1 MMLTSGKI
9 FLRALAFCFF
19 WLSYSNT
26 FAQNI
31 QTTPNVIQQ
40 YGWQGCLTQH
50 PGWIWGGT
58 SGGPCP
64 VQRAGDGAILF
75 SYGDTTLS
83 QTVQANKVLE
93 GTGIRIHGY
102 DYGWTVKNAN
112 AGAGQNPSSDPLSF
126 TVAVR
131 DAEGKVVE
139 QKAYDYSFRI
149 DNWTRFSGKET
160 FTNPYSLA
168 NISTVTLSMRGKDA
182 GYWAGYYAAEIN
194 DVSLKLNYSVD
205 PCVGNPLFAPSCP
218 GYEQAYLT
226 QQCSMNALYSPQCP
240 GYAQAY
246 FNMQCSANPLYN
258 PSCPGYQQAYFNQQC
273 SISALFNPQCP
284 GYAQAFLT
292 QQCNITQLYSPQCPG
307 YESAFL
313 NQQCTA
319 SQLYSPKCPGYA
331 EAFRNK
337 QLADACSANPQGN
350 PSCKGYVAPQI
361 QTTTTT
367 SVIAA
372 VPPAIILPGADPVKS
387 MTQPKL
393 VEDPIVNQTLTKE
406 PTKTETATQ
415 PPQQPPTAQ
424 RSGTREQSTTT
435 RESQRSQ
442 TSTARASASSQPRQ
456 SVNEKKEEDKMAA
469 FVPPPGFS
477 AYEGARLPDLPFY
490 RTEDIYRRVTL
501 PDNARAQ
508 RLLNQRSD
516 RLHKEMVDEQYRR

>member
-1 MMLTSGKI
+1 MV
-9 FLRALAFCFF
+9 C
-19 WLSYSNT
+19 WLSLFCSSN
-26 FAQNI
+26 AQDL
-31 QTTPNVIQQ
+31 QSTPNLIQQ
-40 YGWQGCLTQH
+40 YEWQGCLTQH
-50 PGWIWGGT
+50 SGWIWAGS

-64 VQRAGDGAILF
+64 VQRTGDGAILF
-75 SYGDTTLS
+75 SYGDVTLS

-112 AGAGQNPSSDPLSF
+112 AGGNQSPSYDPLTF

-131 DAEGKVVE
+131 DAEGKIVE
-139 QKAYDYSFRI
+139 QKTYDYSFRI
-149 DNWTRFSGKET
+149 NDWTRFSGRET

-168 NISTVTLSMRGKDA
+168 SVSNVTLSMRGRDA
-182 GYWAGYYAAEIN
+182 GYWAGYYGAEIN
-194 DVSLKLNYSVD
+194 DVSLKFNYSVD
-205 PCVGNPLFAPSCP
+205 PCAANPLFSPSCA

-246 FNMQCSANPLYN
+246 FTMQCSANPLYN
-258 PSCPGYQQAYFNQQC
+258 PSCPGYQQAYFSQQC
-273 SISALFNPQCP
+273 SLSALFNPECP

-337 QLADACSANPQGN
+337 QIADACSANPQSN
-350 PSCKGYVAPQI
+350 PSCKGYVTPQT
-361 QTTTTT
+361 QTTTTSTT
-367 SVIAA
+367 SLVATA
-372 VPPAIILPGADPVKS
+372 PPTVLLPGSDPVKS
-387 MTQPKL
+387 MTEPKL
-393 VEDPIVNQTLTKE
+393 VEDPIVNQTLQKE
-406 PTKTETATQ
+406 SPKPEVPQST
-415 PPQQPPTAQ
+415 PQQQPTTQ
-424 RSGTREQSTTT
+424 RSGTRQQTTT
-435 RESQRSQ
+435 QSSQSRAQ
-442 TSTARASASSQPRQ
+442 NSTARTGTSSQPR
-456 SVNEKKEEDKMAA
+456 VNVEEKKEQDQMVSFA
-469 FVPPPGFS
+469 PPPGFA
-477 AYEGARLPDLPFY
+477 AYESARLPEIPFY
-490 RTEDIYRRVTL
+490 RVEDIYKRATL

-516 RLHKEMVDEQYRR
+516 RIHKEMVDEQYRR